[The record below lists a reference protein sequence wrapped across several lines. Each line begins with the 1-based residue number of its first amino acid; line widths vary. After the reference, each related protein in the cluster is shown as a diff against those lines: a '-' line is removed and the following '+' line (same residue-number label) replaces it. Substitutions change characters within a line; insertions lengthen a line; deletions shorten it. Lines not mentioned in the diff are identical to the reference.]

1 MSSEE
6 HSHLLLFFVGILVLM
21 GVSFGG
27 CSVLEDRDE
36 CPCLLVLDLGVLREQ
51 GRFPVT
57 FSISGQ
63 DGFFY
68 TDTLWREDSEFDYY
82 LEVPRGETMIYAVNA
97 GEGFFFPGYGLKITS
112 GAQCPKVWMNAHR
125 VNLDKERCRDTLR
138 LSKNYCLLDI
148 RISESGNKTLGWPF
162 LVEVSG
168 GVDGYDSAGNPSE
181 GRFAASVWPS
191 KEGRAPVSVPRQVDN
206 SLRLDIT
213 NSSGV
218 LRSFALG
225 EFIAESGYDWGAENL
240 EDLPVQ
246 IDYASTSIT
255 IKIDLWEKTIPFE
268 IVI

>member
-1 MSSEE
+1 MSSDAR
-6 HSHLLLFFVGILVLM
+6 SRLLFILVGFLVLL
-21 GVSFGG
+21 GAVCGS
-27 CSVLEDRDE
+27 CSVLEDRDG
-36 CPCLLVLDLGVLREQ
+36 CPCLLVLDLSVLREQ

-57 FSISGQ
+57 VSVSGR

-68 TDTLWREDSEFDYY
+68 TDTLWKEDARFDYY
-82 LEVPRGETMIYAVNA
+82 LEVPRGQTMIYAVNA
-97 GEGFFFPGYGLKITS
+97 GEGFFVPGYGLKVSS
-112 GAQCPKVWMNAHR
+112 GAQCPKVWMSAH
-125 VNLDKERCRDTLR
+125 VVDLYGERCRDTLR
-138 LSKNYCLLDI
+138 LFKNYCLLDI

-168 GVDGYDSAGNPSE
+168 GVDGYDSAGNPSL

-191 KEGRAPVSVPRQVDN
+191 KDGYAPVSVPRQVDN

-225 EFIAESGYDWGAENL
+225 EFIAESGYDWNASDL

-246 IDYASTSIT
+246 IDYASTSVT
-255 IKIDLWEKTIPFE
+255 IIIDLWKKTIPFE

>member
-1 MSSEE
+1 MSADTKG
-6 HSHLLLFFVGILVLM
+6 HLLLSMAVSLVFLC
-21 GVSFGG
+21 VACWS
-27 CSVLEDRDE
+27 CSVLEDRDD
-36 CPCLLVLDLGVLREQ
+36 CPCLLVLDLGHLRGQ

-57 FSISGQ
+57 VAVSGNG
-63 DGFFY
+63 GFFY
-68 TDTLWREDSEFDYY
+68 TDTLWKEDAEFDYY
-82 LEVPRGETMIYAVNA
+82 LEVPRGEAMIYAVNA
-97 GEGFFFPGYGLKITS
+97 GEGFFVPGYGLKITS

-125 VNLDKERCRDTLR
+125 VILDRERCRDTLR
-138 LSKNYCLLDI
+138 LNKNYCLLDI

-168 GVDGYDSAGNPSE
+168 GVDGYDTSGSPSF

-191 KEGRAPVSVPRQVDN
+191 KEGKAPVSVPRQVDN

-225 EFIAESGYDWGAENL
+225 EFIAESGYDWNAENL

-255 IKIDLWEKTIPFE
+255 VKIDLWQKTIPFE

>member
-1 MSSEE
+1 MSSDAKG
-6 HSHLLLFFVGILVLM
+6 HLLLSMAVSLVHLC
-21 GVSFGG
+21 VACWS
-27 CSVLEDRDE
+27 CSVLEDRDD
-36 CPCLLVLDLGVLREQ
+36 CPCLLVLDLGVLRGQ
-51 GRFPVT
+51 DRFPVT
-57 FSISGQ
+57 LAVSGQ
-63 DGFFY
+63 GGFFY
-68 TDTLWREDSEFDYY
+68 TDTLWREDSRFDYY
-82 LEVPRGETMIYAVNA
+82 LEVPRGETVIYAVNA
-97 GEGFFFPGYGLKITS
+97 AGAFFVPGYGLKITS
-112 GAQCPKVWMNAHR
+112 GAQCPKVWMSVR
-125 VNLDKERCRDTLR
+125 RLNLGAERCRDTLR

-168 GVDGYDSAGNPSE
+168 RVDGYDSAGNPVP
-181 GRFAASVWPS
+181 GRFAAALWPS
-191 KEGRAPVSVPRQVDN
+191 REGYAPVSVPRQVDN

-213 NSSGV
+213 NSTGV